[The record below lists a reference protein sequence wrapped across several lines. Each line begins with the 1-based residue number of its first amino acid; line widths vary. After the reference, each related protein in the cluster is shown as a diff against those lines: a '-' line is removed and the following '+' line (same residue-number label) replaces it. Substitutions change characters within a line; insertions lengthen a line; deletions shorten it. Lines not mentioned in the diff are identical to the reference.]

1 MSSLAPMVAFD
12 PNVDPS
18 TISLRWKE
26 WLNRFNR
33 FLVAANI
40 NNTSRKR
47 AMLLYQAGPAVDKIF
62 QTLEN
67 TGEEDDYDTAVAR
80 LSDYFEPQKNVLH
93 ATYMFR
99 QCTQA
104 SQESLAEYHVRL
116 RTLAE
121 KCDFG
126 DRVDFEIKLQI
137 VTNGTSTH
145 LRKKAL
151 RDPDFTLKQ
160 MLEEGQR
167 VEASTQQT
175 TEIENNLGAAANQV
189 NFVKGRNNQP
199 TKSAE
204 IVVEHTHTIPAAQ
217 PKARNVIN
225 VVRIIILPNSACQ
238 IQIMNLTNLVKQ
250 ENLGPNK
257 SDRSLKRK
265 VLVTQ
270 KIMCMFIQF
279 HQSLKQTA
287 IWPM

>member
-67 TGEEDDYDTAVAR
+67 TGEEDDYDTAVTR
-80 LSDYFEPQKNVLH
+80 LTDYFKPQKKVLH

-99 QCTQA
+99 QCTQS

-151 RDPDFTLKQ
+151 RDPEFTLKQ
-160 MLEEGQR
+160 LLEEGQR

-175 TEIENNLGAAANQV
+175 NQIETTLCAATDQV
-189 NFVKGRNNQP
+189 NIIKGKKQPAHKKCRNCGGEYP
-199 TKSAE
+199 
-204 IVVEHTHTIPAAQ
+204 H
-217 PKARNVIN
+217 
-225 VVRIIILPNSACQ
+225 
-238 IQIMNLTNLVKQ
+238 
-250 ENLGPNK
+250 
-257 SDRSLKRK
+257 
-265 VLVTQ
+265 
-270 KIMCMFIQF
+270 
-279 HQSLKQTA
+279 
-287 IWPM
+287 